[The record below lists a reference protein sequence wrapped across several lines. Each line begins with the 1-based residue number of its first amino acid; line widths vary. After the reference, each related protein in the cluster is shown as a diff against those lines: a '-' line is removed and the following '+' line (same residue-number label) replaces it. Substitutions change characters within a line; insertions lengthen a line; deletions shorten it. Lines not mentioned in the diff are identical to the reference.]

1 VPVRLTLSILALAIL
16 VACGCHP
23 VERVCIVVNQ
33 ASPVSL
39 AIGEAYARARQI
51 PDDQIIHL
59 DIPLADPALGDRR
72 HESIGRDDFE
82 RLIRQPLERIFE
94 ERDWVDEMEVIVTTK
109 GIPLRIE
116 GPEVPTRFLL
126 RDDTAASVDAELS
139 LLFSP
144 LIGSPGVVTS
154 GNPYF
159 GRTISFRDFRAQHP
173 GSPLRYMVARLTSFQ
188 TPLVSGSALPRD
200 IGRLLANAQAEPA
213 ERPLWLIDL
222 DPALPGPIE
231 VANDLLLASA
241 VGSLDSLGMRL
252 VVHEDEGFAGDF
264 EAIQGYASWGSN
276 ASRDSLPGTYGEAEG
291 RAYPG
296 RFAPRA
302 LATDLVS
309 SNGRS
314 FTAPPRYGQS
324 LVADLIALGVGGA
337 TAHVA
342 EPTLPGVARPQI
354 LLSQY
359 AQGVRAIE
367 AYYRALPYLGWM
379 NIYVGDPLMQ
389 LPAAAPEK
397 FRMDSDGD
405 GQVDWRD
412 NCRLVPNPRQRDTD
426 EDGYGN
432 FCDADVNADGRTTTS
447 WGETFPRSKRGDVEA
462 IALTARDGLYHPDHD
477 LDGDNKVNERDVS
490 IAQLLLFRPPGPGPS
505 PRPPGTR
512 PGGS

>member
-1 VPVRLTLSILALAIL
+1 MPVRLTLSTLALAML
-16 VACGCHP
+16 LACGGHP
-23 VERVCIVVNQ
+23 VDRVCIVVNQ

-39 AIGEAYARARQI
+39 AIGQAYARAREI
-51 PDDQIIHL
+51 PDDQIVHL

-72 HESIGRDDFE
+72 HESIGRADFE
-82 RLIRQPLERIFE
+82 RLVRQPLERIFE

-116 GPEVPTRFLL
+116 GPKVSTLFLL

-139 LLFSP
+139 LLFSS
-144 LIGSPGVVTS
+144 LIGSPGVATS
-154 GNPYF
+154 ANPYF

-173 GSPLRYMVARLTSFQ
+173 GSPLRYMVARITGFQ
-188 TPLVSGSALPRD
+188 TPTEPGSALPRD
-200 IGRLLANAQAEPA
+200 VERLLANGQAEPA
-213 ERPLWLIDL
+213 ARALWLIDL

-252 VVHEDEGFAGDF
+252 VVHEGEGFAGDF

-276 ASRDSLPGTYGEAEG
+276 ASRDALPGAYGEAG
-291 RAYPG
+291 DRVYPG

-309 SNGRS
+309 TNGRS

-389 LPAAAPEK
+389 LAAPPAEE
-397 FRMDSDGD
+397 FPMDSDGD
-405 GQVDWRD
+405 GQLDWRD
-412 NCRLVPNPRQRDTD
+412 NCRL
-426 EDGYGN
+426 
-432 FCDADVNADGRTTTS
+432 
-447 WGETFPRSKRGDVEA
+447 
-462 IALTARDGLYHPDHD
+462 
-477 LDGDNKVNERDVS
+477 
-490 IAQLLLFRPPGPGPS
+490 
-505 PRPPGTR
+505 
-512 PGGS
+512 

>member
-1 VPVRLTLSILALAIL
+1 MPVRLTLSILALATL
-16 VACGCHP
+16 LACSDHP
-23 VERVCIVVNQ
+23 TDRVCVVVNR

-39 AIGEAYARARQI
+39 AIGEAYARARGI
-51 PDDQIIHL
+51 PDDQIVEL
-59 DIPLADPALGDRR
+59 DIPVADPSLGDRR
-72 HESIGRDDFE
+72 HESIGRDEFE

-109 GIPLRIE
+109 GIPLRVE
-116 GPEVPTRFLL
+116 GPDVSTAFLL
-126 RDDTAASVDAELS
+126 RDDTTASVDAELS

-144 LIGSPGVVTS
+144 LIGSAGVATS

-173 GSPLRYMVARLTSFQ
+173 GSPLRYMVARLTGFQ
-188 TPLVSGSALPRD
+188 APTEPGSALPRD
-200 IGRLLANAQAEPA
+200 VAQLLANAQAEPA
-213 ERPLWLIDL
+213 ERALWLIDL

-231 VANDLLLASA
+231 VANHVLLGGAI
-241 VGSLDSLGMRL
+241 GSLDSLGIRL
-252 VVHEDEGFAGDF
+252 VVHEEASFAGNF
-264 EAIQGYASWGSN
+264 ESIQGYASWGSN
-276 ASRDSLPGTYGEAEG
+276 ASRDALPSAYGESSG

-309 SNGRS
+309 TNGRS

-324 LVADLIALGVGGA
+324 LVADLVALGVGGA

-354 LLSQY
+354 LLSEY

-367 AYYRALPYLGWM
+367 AYYRSLPYLGWM
-379 NIYVGDPLMQ
+379 NIYVGDPLMELATQ
-389 LPAAAPEK
+389 PQEK

-426 EDGYGN
+426 KDGYGN
-432 FCDADVNADGRTTTS
+432 FCDADVDADGRTTTS
-447 WGETFPRSKRGDVEA
+447 WGESFPRSKRGDVEA
-462 IALTARDGLYHPDHD
+462 IALTARDGLYLPDHD
-477 LDGDNKVNERDVS
+477 LDGDNKVSERDVS
-490 IAQLLLFRPPGPGPS
+490 IAQLLLFRPPGPGAA
-505 PRPPGTR
+505 PRPPNTR